1 MDENTVIKANT
12 IYVSSNNE
20 DQRNTSSF
28 TFYPNR
34 GFLAWTLPASLM
46 PEIYP
51 GLTRTEYW
59 ITGIFGAGTSSFC
72 SDIKVWA

>member
-34 GFLAWTLPASLM
+34 GFLPNSMDTPRKLDA
-46 PEIYP
+46 
-51 GLTRTEYW
+51 
-59 ITGIFGAGTSSFC
+59 
-72 SDIKVWA
+72 